1 MISKEAANG
10 LISKLADK
18 NIKEVVTEIAAEKIL
33 ANDEKLIKKARNIP
47 EQELIVFLRKE
58 LEAPEK
64 GILIAKVHHEKKLKE
79 YAIIKRI
86 AEIENIPEETAR
98 EYLLDIETF
107 VCASAL
113 KKIINRS

>member
-1 MISKEAANG
+1 MISEEAANG
-10 LISKLADK
+10 LIKKLADR
-18 NIKEVVTEIAAEKIL
+18 NINEVVTDIAAEKIL
-33 ANDEKLIKKARNIP
+33 ANDQKLVEKARNVS

-64 GILIAKVHHEKKLKE
+64 GIFIAKVQHEKKLKE

-86 AEIENIPEETAR
+86 AEVENIPEETAR
-98 EYLLDIETF
+98 EYLLDIETL
-107 VCASAL
+107 VCASTL